1 LRAITHL
8 RRSGAVLAAITVVGA
23 MAMLPPALAQA
34 APACGTAAIPAPV
47 VSETPWPQQRFATD
61 RLAALADGQG
71 VLVAVIDSGVDAGH
85 PQLAGAVAVGVDLL
99 DTGQDGRL
107 DCVGHG
113 TAVASI
119 IAART
124 RPGIAF
130 RGLAPAATVL
140 PVRVSERVEIEQ
152 GAAGRTVTASGIG
165 TAVRLAAD
173 RGARVINLSLTTD
186 RDDPAL
192 REAIRYALVRDV
204 VVVAATGNRHDRG
217 DPVPFPAAYPGVIGV
232 GAIQPDGTR
241 LAASQ
246 TGPYVDLVAPGA
258 NVLAAARGSGH
269 AAYTGTSFAAPYVAA
284 TAALV
289 RQYWPTLS
297 AAQVGARIMATADPA
312 PSSAGSTEYAAGV
325 VSPYRAVTS
334 RVDDAHVTTGPRP
347 EHMAPP
353 QPPHPASTQAAR
365 ASGIAH
371 LLAGV
376 SAALATLIVFSASA
390 LRRGG
395 RRHWRAG
402 AVER

>member
-1 LRAITHL
+1 VRAIKPL
-8 RRSGAVLAAITVVGA
+8 RRSGAVLATATLVWAVVV
-23 MAMLPPALAQA
+23 LPPVAAHA
-34 APACGTAAIPAPV
+34 APLCGTAAAPAPV
-47 VSETPWPQQRFATD
+47 VSEAPWPQQRFAPE
-61 RLAALADGQG
+61 RLAALADGHG

-85 PQLAGAVAVGVDLL
+85 PQLADAVAVGVDLL

-119 IAART
+119 IAARA
-124 RPGIAF
+124 RPGVAF
-130 RGLAPAATVL
+130 RGLAPAATIL

-152 GAAGRTVTASGIG
+152 GAVGRTLTASGIA

-173 RGARVINLSLTTD
+173 RGARVINLSLTTE

-241 LAASQ
+241 LPASQ
-246 TGPYVDLVAPGA
+246 TGRYVDLVAPGA

-289 RQYWPTLS
+289 RQYWPALS
-297 AAQVGARIMATADPA
+297 AAEVGARITATADPA
-312 PSSAGSTEYAAGV
+312 LHGAGSAEYGAGV

-334 RVDDAHVTTGPRP
+334 RVGPNVTVGPRSN
-347 EHMAPP
+347 HLALPP
-353 QPPHPASTQAAR
+353 SPHPADSTDR
-365 ASGIAH
+365 KSGIAH
-371 LLAGV
+371 LLAGAG
-376 SAALATLIVFSASA
+376 AALAALVVFTASA

-395 RRHWRAG
+395 RRRWRAG
-402 AVER
+402 AV